1 MVVRYISFVLAVAS
15 AFHISPKPFFL
26 DHVNSTSQNNG
37 SLKNDLE
44 PKETPSDENS
54 NGKIDGFT
62 WWDILAILVILLFI
76 VLYAMVSCYM
86 DMSMNDIDFGTEKDS
101 PRSDVMYPLLPDLKT
116 T

>member
-1 MVVRYISFVLAVAS
+1 MVVRRISFFLALAS

-26 DHVNSTSQNNG
+26 DDVNSTSQNNG

-44 PKETPSDENS
+44 PKENPGDNS
-54 NGKIDGFT
+54 NEKIDGFT
-62 WWDILAILVILLFI
+62 WWDVLAILVILVFI

-86 DMSMNDIDFGTEKDS
+86 DMSMNDIDFGNEKDS
-101 PRSDVMYPLLPDLKT
+101 PRSGVMYPLLPDLKT